1 MTVPGIEMVD
11 PRTLLQY
18 EGNPR
23 TGDVDAIKESLRV
36 NGMYRPI
43 VVNVGTH
50 TGRGNEIL
58 VGNHTARALA
68 ELRDEYPSDERWHSI
83 PAWRMDVDDQA
94 AARIVLVDNKLN
106 EAGSI
111 DEILVGQMFAD
122 LGIGEGTGYTV
133 AEIEEL
139 RELAAAEEIPEVE
152 EDEVPEVEPDPDPVV
167 TPPADTAPADTPVKP
182 KEDTSTVAVTYRDD
196 PEDTPEKET
205 ADDEDPDD
213 EPDPFAID
221 LDDEDR
227 ELVRSA
233 LIEEGLTAADVLH
246 SWALD
251 LNLADNVADN

>member
-50 TGRGNEIL
+50 TGRGYEIL

-106 EAGSI
+106 EAGSV
-111 DEILVGQMFAD
+111 DEILVGKMLAE
-122 LGIGEGTGYTV
+122 LGIGDGTGYTA

-152 EDEVPEVEPDPDPVV
+152 DDEVPEVEPDPVV
-167 TPPADTAPADTPVKP
+167 SPPADTPADTPVKP

-196 PEDTPEKET
+196 PEDTPEKGDPVDQQ
-205 ADDEDPDD
+205 DDEQD
-213 EPDPFAID
+213 EDPDPFAID